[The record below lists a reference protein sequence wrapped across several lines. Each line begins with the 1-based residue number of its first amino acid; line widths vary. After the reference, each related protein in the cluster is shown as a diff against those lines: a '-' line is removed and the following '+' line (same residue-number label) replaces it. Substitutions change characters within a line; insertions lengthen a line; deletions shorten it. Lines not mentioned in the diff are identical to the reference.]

1 MLKKILPFL
10 LVVLLTGCAA
20 PKYNYVPNSISIS
33 EPPID
38 SVSVVRIGDTM
49 LRQGKYREHDALH
62 ITAIR
67 EISWAYTLHPG
78 YYLKDGED
86 ETSEFYSP
94 GRAEDGG
101 RIEKA
106 FIADPWKSVMAKKTA
121 PELCVV
127 TAFNVAVCKV
137 VQDIERTKRPVLAQ
151 DAFQQ
156 TLIYNGRVGS
166 KINIGYRE
174 FSNNTARPA
183 FNNNVEY
190 DLNESMRIGYKGAD
204 MEILEATNQ
213 HIKFRMLRNFNNA
226 N

>member
-1 MLKKILPFL
+1 MKNISSAL
-10 LVVLLTGCAA
+10 LVLAALAGCAS
-20 PKYNYVPNSISIS
+20 PKYNYAPSSIAIS
-33 EPPID
+33 EPPLGT
-38 SVSVVRIGDTM
+38 VSISRIGDTM
-49 LRQGKYREHDALH
+49 LRQGKYREHDALNLR
-62 ITAIR
+62 AIR

-86 ETSEFYSP
+86 EAAEYYSP
-94 GRAEDGG
+94 ARTEDGG

-106 FIADPWKSVMAKKTA
+106 MIADPWKSVMAKKQT
-121 PELCVV
+121 PELCIV
-127 TAFNVAVCKV
+127 TVFNAYACKTV
-137 VQDIERTKRPVLAQ
+137 LDIERTKRPVLAQ

-190 DLNESMRIGYKGAD
+190 DLSESTRIGYKGA
-204 MEILEATNQ
+204 EVEVLEATNQ
-213 HIKFRMLRNFNNA
+213 HIKFRMLRNFNDA
-226 N
+226 R